1 MFMMSSYAFITLLR
15 ICNVASKPIEA
26 FCIAST
32 PSDDMTGGPDMHGVH
47 EITLSTDLTQE
58 VDYL

>member
-1 MFMMSSYAFITLLR
+1 MAVMKCRAR
-15 ICNVASKPIEA
+15 A